1 MNGMNPQAPA
11 SAQTQTPTPTAAWR
25 VLLVDDEPLARSR
38 LRSLL
43 ADISRPATDVC
54 GEAGSAAQAIE
65 LLESTHP
72 HIVLLDIHMPG
83 MDGMQL
89 AQRLK
94 QRLNPVGQVPPQVVF
109 VTASSDF
116 ALQAFDVAAADYLTK
131 PVRAERLQQALLKAT
146 AAWAMQ
152 QEALAGGAARA
163 VTQAAAH
170 AIGNGAGQTP
180 AAMNLPGSQ
189 GVAGLAAA
197 GIGGAVAGS
206 GLMPGATTPPAP
218 SPSLLIQERG
228 LSHRLDVSDILYARA
243 EQKYVILHTRL
254 GREWVWD
261 GSLTQLEDKYPQFFV
276 RIHRSTLVQ
285 RQLLRQLKHSVQADG
300 SEGWLLQLEGVAHCL
315 PVSRRQ
321 LPAVRQAMQAL

>member
-1 MNGMNPQAPA
+1 MTPQA
-11 SAQTQTPTPTAAWR
+11 QTATAAWR

-43 ADISRPATDVC
+43 ADITRPATDVC

-65 LLESTHP
+65 LVESAQP
-72 HIVLLDIHMPG
+72 HIVLLDINMPG

-94 QRLNPVGQVPPQVVF
+94 QRLIPVGQVLPQIVF
-109 VTASSDF
+109 ITASGDF

-131 PVRAERLQQALLKAT
+131 PVRAERLQQALLKAS

-152 QEALAGGAARA
+152 QNALIAGAAQG
-163 VTQAAAH
+163 TST
-170 AIGNGAGQTP
+170 GAGRAS
-180 AAMNLPGSQ
+180 AAMSLPGQ
-189 GVAGLAAA
+189 GVAGIGSAAFGA
-197 GIGGAVAGS
+197 GAVAES
-206 GLMPGATTPPAP
+206 GHGMASNAASVLHAQV
-218 SPSLLIQERG
+218 PSLLIQERG
-228 LSHRLDVSDILYARA
+228 LSHRLDLSDISYARA

-261 GSLTQLEDKYPQFFV
+261 GSLTQLEEKYPQFFV

-321 LPAVRQAMQAL
+321 LPTVRQAMQAL

>member
-11 SAQTQTPTPTAAWR
+11 HLPSASTPTAAWR

-43 ADISRPATDVC
+43 ADISRPATEVC

-65 LLESTHP
+65 LLESAQP
-72 HIVLLDIHMPG
+72 HIVLLDINMPG

-94 QRLNPVGQVPPQVVF
+94 QRLSPVGRPPPQIVF

-152 QEALAGGAARA
+152 QEALAGAGSAQPA
-163 VTQAAAH
+163 VQSTP
-170 AIGNGAGQTP
+170 NGMIAGQMP
-180 AAMNLPGSQ
+180 VAMNGPGQ
-189 GVAGLAAA
+189 GVSGLAAA

-206 GLMPGATTPPAP
+206 GLMPGATTPPAQ

-228 LSHRLDVSDILYARA
+228 LSHRLDLNDILYARA
-243 EQKYVILHTRL
+243 EQKYVILYTRL

-261 GSLTQLEDKYPQFFV
+261 GSLIQLEDKYPQFFV

-300 SEGWLLQLEGVAHCL
+300 SEGWLLQIEGVTHCL

-321 LPAVRQAMQAL
+321 LPAVRQAMQTL

>member
-1 MNGMNPQAPA
+1 MSPQAPA
-11 SAQTQTPTPTAAWR
+11 HPQTQTAAWR

-43 ADISRPATDVC
+43 SDITRPATEVC

-65 LLESTHP
+65 LVESAQP
-72 HIVLLDIHMPG
+72 HIVLLDINMPG

-94 QRLNPVGQVPPQVVF
+94 QRLNPVGQLPPQIVF

-131 PVRAERLQQALLKAT
+131 PVRAERLQQALLKAA

-152 QEALAGGAARA
+152 QDALTRA
-163 VTQAAAH
+163 STHPASG
-170 AIGNGAGQTP
+170 ITTGQTP
-180 AAMNLPGSQ
+180 SVMNSLSVQ
-189 GVAGLAAA
+189 GVAGIGAAA
-197 GIGGAVAGS
+197 GGTVAAGGA
-206 GLMPGATTPPAP
+206 TPHTQL
-218 SPSLLIQERG
+218 PSLLIQERG
-228 LSHRLDVSDILYARA
+228 LSHRLDLNDILYARA

-261 GSLTQLEDKYPQFFV
+261 GSLTQLEEKYPQFFV

-300 SEGWLLQLEGVAHCL
+300 SEGWLLQLEGVANCL

-321 LPAVRQAMQAL
+321 LPTVRQAMQAL

>member
-1 MNGMNPQAPA
+1 MNPQVPTP
-11 SAQTQTPTPTAAWR
+11 AQTQAPAWR

-43 ADISRPATDVC
+43 ADISRPATEVC
-54 GEAGSAAQAIE
+54 GEASSAAQAIE
-65 LLESTHP
+65 LVESAQP

-94 QRLNPVGQVPPQVVF
+94 QRLHPLGQVPPQIVF

-131 PVRAERLQQALLKAT
+131 PVRAERLQQALLKAA

-152 QEALAGGAARA
+152 QEALAGGTAQPGIQSLAQPAA
-163 VTQAAAH
+163 
-170 AIGNGAGQTP
+170 NGAGHRM
-180 AAMNLPGSQ
+180 AAGQMPSAMSLPGH
-189 GVAGLAAA
+189 GVAGIAGVGIAAAA
-197 GIGGAVAGS
+197 GSGVA
-206 GLMPGATTPPAP
+206 PGATTPPAQP
-218 SPSLLIQERG
+218 HSLLIQERG
-228 LSHRLDVSDILYARA
+228 LSHRLAVSDILYARA

-321 LPAVRQAMQAL
+321 LPAVRQAMQAP

>member
-1 MNGMNPQAPA
+1 MTPQA
-11 SAQTQTPTPTAAWR
+11 QTATAAWR

-43 ADISRPATDVC
+43 GDITRPATEIC

-65 LLESTHP
+65 LVESAQP
-72 HIVLLDIHMPG
+72 HIVLLDINMPG

-94 QRLNPVGQVPPQVVF
+94 QRLNPVGQVPPQIVF

-131 PVRAERLQQALLKAT
+131 PVRAERLQQALLKAA

-152 QEALAGGAARA
+152 HDALAVGTAQPA
-163 VTQAAAH
+163 TQPASGITTA
-170 AIGNGAGQTP
+170 QTP
-180 AAMNLPGSQ
+180 SVMNSSLPGQ
-189 GVAGLAAA
+189 GVAGVGTAAA
-197 GIGGAVAGS
+197 
-206 GLMPGATTPPAP
+206 GATTPYAQL
-218 SPSLLIQERG
+218 PSLLIQERG
-228 LSHRLDVSDILYARA
+228 LSHRLDLNDILYARA

-261 GSLTQLEDKYPQFFV
+261 GSLTQLEEKYPQFFM

-300 SEGWLLQLEGVAHCL
+300 SEGWLLQLEGVANCL

>member
-1 MNGMNPQAPA
+1 MNPQAPI
-11 SAQTQTPTPTAAWR
+11 SAPTPAQKQTAAWR

-43 ADISRPATDVC
+43 SDITRPATEVC

-65 LLESTHP
+65 LVESAQP
-72 HIVLLDIHMPG
+72 HIVLLDINMPG

-94 QRLNPVGQVPPQVVF
+94 QRLNPVGQVPPQIVF

-131 PVRAERLQQALLKAT
+131 PVRAERLQQALLKAA

-152 QEALAGGAARA
+152 HDALAGGTAQPAIQFAA
-163 VTQAAAH
+163 
-170 AIGNGAGQTP
+170 NGITSGQTP
-180 AAMNLPGSQ
+180 SAMRSPSSQ
-189 GVAGLAAA
+189 GVAGVGAAA
-197 GIGGAVAGS
+197 GSGATT
-206 GLMPGATTPPAP
+206 GATTPQAQL
-218 SPSLLIQERG
+218 PSLLIQERG
-228 LSHRLDVSDILYARA
+228 LSHRLDLNDILYARA

-261 GSLTQLEDKYPQFFV
+261 GSLTQLEEKYPQFFV

-300 SEGWLLQLEGVAHCL
+300 SEGWLLQLEGVANCL